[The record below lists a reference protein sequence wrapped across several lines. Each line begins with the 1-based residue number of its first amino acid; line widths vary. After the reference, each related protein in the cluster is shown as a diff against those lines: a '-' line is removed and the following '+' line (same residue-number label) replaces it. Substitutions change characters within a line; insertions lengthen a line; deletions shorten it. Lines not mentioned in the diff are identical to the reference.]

1 MRAITCAAAVLMVAF
16 STGCNDRDRTDT
28 ASRIDN
34 AAEETGD
41 EVREGTENVGDEA
54 AEAADD
60 VGDAAR
66 EGAEDVGNAAKDV
79 ADDPTDDSFADRDE
93 FKRDVR
99 ERLDRMDQELA
110 ELGRDVNE
118 DAGDA
123 RVKAIAAARDARQA
137 VERGYEKLAGATE
150 SNWAELRRGVSDAL
164 YSAEQ
169 KIRALRPDAKPMG
182 GTGGPS

>member
-41 EVREGTENVGDEA
+41 DVREGTENAGDEVA
-54 AEAADD
+54 DAADD

-66 EGAEDVGNAAKDV
+66 EGARDVGNAAKDV

-110 ELGRDVNE
+110 ELGRDVSG
-118 DAGDA
+118 DAADA

-137 VERGYEKLAGATE
+137 AERSYAKLAGTTANT
-150 SNWAELRRGVSDAL
+150 WGELRREVSDAL
-164 YSAEQ
+164 DSAERQ
-169 KIRALRPDAKPMG
+169 VQALRPDAKPMG

>member
-16 STGCNDRDRTDT
+16 STGCKDRDRTDT

-34 AAEETGD
+34 AAGETGD
-41 EVREGTENVGDEA
+41 EVREETDNAGDEVA
-54 AEAADD
+54 DAADD

-66 EGAEDVGNAAKDV
+66 EGAKDVGNAAKDV

-99 ERLDRMDQELA
+99 ERLDRMDQELT
-110 ELGRDVNE
+110 ELGRDVSG
-118 DAGDA
+118 DANDA

-137 VERGYEKLAGATE
+137 VERSYAKLAGATA
-150 SNWAELRRGVSDAL
+150 STWGDLRREVSDAL
-164 YSAEQ
+164 DSAERQ
-169 KIRALRPDAKPMG
+169 VQALRPDAKPMG